1 MWTSAQLRP
10 RRQLELEQVIVE
22 EEEEEEL
29 ELEQVIV
36 ATRRSPTHISPKHT
50 LTISETL
57 MEGNLSAGK
66 SIASIEDFQW
76 KS

>member
-29 ELEQVIV
+29 EQVIA

-66 SIASIEDFQW
+66 SIASFEDFQW